1 MRKLVPDIWG
11 EPVTARLEN
20 AKPVKLQLLG
30 EFSLSG
36 GDGSPIAI
44 MSKKNRALL
53 AILALSAGLHATR
66 ERLAGLLW
74 GEHGEDQA
82 RSSFRQSLAI
92 LRKELGVAGTAVL
105 DIHDDLVAL
114 RPDAISIDALEII
127 NGTNGQDLTSLRA
140 AALLYRGDLLADVAL
155 HEEAFESWL
164 AVERRRLSAAAIKLF
179 DRLAS
184 LETGHAQVEA
194 AQQLLALDNLR
205 ESSHRQLM
213 KAYASQGERGLAL
226 KQFDICKKLLHDEL
240 GVDLAEDTEELKRQ
254 IMGGDSRPAKAGIDV
269 NEPAQFQDSARLPSI
284 AVLPFTNLG
293 DDPAQGF
300 FSDGVTADIIIELT
314 RWRLLSV
321 RSGAA
326 SFRYRGP
333 ATDLKQIGRELDVR
347 YIVEGSVRRMGERIR
362 ITAQLIDTVTG
373 NHVWAERFDR
383 EQAEIF
389 AVQDQVVRTIVSTLV
404 GRVEVAAAERASRKP
419 PASLVAYECV
429 LKGNALPWDDP
440 AGAAEATRLFAK
452 AIEIDPSYGFAHAML
467 AAMYA
472 RIWEDDLSDP
482 DAALQSAYNL
492 AKRAVEL
499 DNNDST
505 CFAILGQI
513 YLLRGSFDL
522 ALQYAQRAVEINP
535 NNQWNTADMGFV
547 LIYAGQSEAALDW
560 FKRAKEIDPYFNP
573 PWYWASLGQ
582 ACMLLHRY
590 DEALA
595 AFEHL
600 PTNGYW
606 VAALMA
612 GCHARLANMERAAV
626 FVTVC
631 LNLRPDF
638 SISRRMAKEPFK
650 KPADAA
656 HLVDCLHMAGLP
668 G

>member
-1 MRKLVPDIWG
+1 M
-11 EPVTARLEN
+11 TARLESN
-20 AKPVKLQLLG
+20 KLVKLQLLG
-30 EFSLSG
+30 QFSLSG
-36 GDGSPIAI
+36 SDGNSIAVT
-44 MSKKNRALL
+44 SKKNRALL
-53 AILALSAGLHATR
+53 AILALSGGLHATR

-74 GEHGEDQA
+74 GEHGEEQA
-82 RSSFRQSLAI
+82 RSSFRQSLAV

-114 RPDAISIDALEII
+114 RPDAISIDAVEIL
-127 NGTNGQDLTSLRA
+127 NGANEQDLASLRA
-140 AALLYRGDLLADVAL
+140 SALLYRGDLLADLAL
-155 HEEAFESWL
+155 REEAFDIWL
-164 AVERRRLSAAAIKLF
+164 GAERRRLSAAAIKLF

-194 AQQLLALDNLR
+194 TQQLLALDNLR

-226 KQFDICKKLLHDEL
+226 RQFDVCKKLLHDEL
-240 GVDLAEDTEELKRQ
+240 GVDLAEETEALKRQ
-254 IMGGDSRPAKAGIDV
+254 ITGGDGRPAKAGIT
-269 NEPAQFQDSARLPSI
+269 NEPAHDTRLPSI

-300 FSDGVTADIIIELT
+300 FSDGVTADIITELT

-321 RSGAA
+321 RSGSA

-404 GRVEVAAAERASRKP
+404 GRVEVAAAELASRKP

-452 AIEIDPSYGFAHAML
+452 AIEIDPAYGFAHAML
-467 AAMYA
+467 AVMFY
-472 RIWEDDLSDP
+472 RKWLDDWSSS
-482 DAALQSAYNL
+482 DAALKEASEL

-499 DNNDST
+499 DGNDST
-505 CFAILGQI
+505 CFAILGQVH
-513 YLLRGSFDL
+513 LLRRSFDL
-522 ALQYAQRAVEINP
+522 AVQYARRAVEINP
-535 NNQWNTADMGFV
+535 NNQWNIADLGYV
-547 LIYAGQSEAALDW
+547 LVYVDEPESAVEC
-560 FKRAKEIDPYFNP
+560 FNRAREIDPYFNP
-573 PWYWASLGQ
+573 PWSWSCLGRAYMVLRQ
-582 ACMLLHRY
+582 Y
-590 DEALA
+590 KEAMA

-600 PTNGYW
+600 AIRDYW
-606 VAALMA
+606 DCALMA
-612 GCHARLANMERAAV
+612 GCHARLADMERTRDCVAE
-626 FVTVC
+626 C
-631 LNLRPDF
+631 LNKRPDF